1 MDGPNAWFLHP
12 PRGRNS
18 SSAFF
23 RISRKVDRR
32 VVIAGFMVEIN
43 GSKGWG
49 GEGRRWTRKMEGAV
63 DESERRS
70 SKRWTNCT
78 VYPHGP
84 RLFAV
89 NGIAVLERCG
99 STADKWHFA
108 YDFAFKA
115 RGKSPSRPRFTDII
129 QADGNRA
136 RRRASSIEISLFLI
150 DYASD
155 MQGLRGSIIWF
166 LIRDGNC
173 RGIIIFLDTA
183 WRGVENID
191 SLTRGDRIGKISGY
205 RKLWSL

>member
-1 MDGPNAWFLHP
+1 
-12 PRGRNS
+12 
-18 SSAFF
+18 
-23 RISRKVDRR
+23 
-32 VVIAGFMVEIN
+32 
-43 GSKGWG
+43 
-49 GEGRRWTRKMEGAV
+49 MEGAV

-84 RLFAV
+84 RLYAV

-129 QADGNRA
+129 HADGNRA
-136 RRRASSIEISLFLI
+136 RRRASIEISFFLI

-155 MQGLRGSIIWF
+155 MQGLRG
-166 LIRDGNC
+166 LYHLV
-173 RGIIIFLDTA
+173 LDSR
-183 WRGVENID
+183 W
-191 SLTRGDRIGKISGY
+191 
-205 RKLWSL
+205 KL